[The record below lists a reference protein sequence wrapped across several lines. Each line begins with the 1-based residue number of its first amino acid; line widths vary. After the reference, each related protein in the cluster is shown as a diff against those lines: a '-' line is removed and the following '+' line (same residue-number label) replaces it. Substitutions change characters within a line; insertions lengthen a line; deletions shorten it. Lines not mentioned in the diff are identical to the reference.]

1 MTYQTRSEAAIR
13 ISILPRRWEGSS
25 TRRCVAARGRSRR
38 GQVGRGQ
45 GRGAGA
51 GHCGGDASPT
61 FTLLIPYEGEKK
73 LYHFDLYR
81 LADPDEFWAAGLD
94 EFVGGDG
101 IAVIEWPQMAQLSP
115 ERSIVLR
122 IARGEGDDDR
132 VIELENCGVPGF
144 DAGAAGGM
152 EARGLNI
159 LGIDSSGPVASCAVM
174 SGGRIVHSIAL
185 NHGLTHSEALMPAV
199 DAAMRASGLTCADI
213 DAFAAV
219 AGPGSFT
226 GVRIGVCTA
235 KGLAH
240 AAGKPCA
247 AVDALEALAMNFY
260 GFGGLVCPILDA
272 LPRAGLL
279 RAV

>member
-1 MTYQTRSEAAIR
+1 
-13 ISILPRRWEGSS
+13 
-25 TRRCVAARGRSRR
+25 
-38 GQVGRGQ
+38 
-45 GRGAGA
+45 
-51 GHCGGDASPT
+51 
-61 FTLLIPYEGEKK
+61 
-73 LYHFDLYR
+73 
-81 LADPDEFWAAGLD
+81 
-94 EFVGGDG
+94 
-101 IAVIEWPQMAQLSP
+101 
-115 ERSIVLR
+115 
-122 IARGEGDDDR
+122 
-132 VIELENCGVPGF
+132 
-144 DAGAAGGM
+144 
-152 EARGLNI
+152 
-159 LGIDSSGPVASCAVM
+159 M

-272 LPRAGLL
+272 RRGQVYCALFDASGGMPRRAGQRHRAGRVARAIAGGSDGDVCRRRAAPPRAGDRRAAGRARDAGAGQPVRPARRRGL
-279 RAV
+279 RAGGGQT